1 MSRHKGEGSAHRRQ
15 ESPGDTVEAAEH
27 RALLR
32 RFFQR
37 RLRAPDDIEDHIQ
50 EVYCRV
56 LATAAQQKKI
66 QSWRG
71 ILLRTASTVWIDQ
84 FRRDRARLRD
94 HHVDLLSEND
104 AHADPSAS
112 PEDVA
117 AARRTL
123 RDVEAALM
131 ELEPICRQAFM
142 LARYEG
148 FSHRDIAER
157 LGIPTVSVGRHV
169 ERALAHL
176 ARRLA
181 ECDGDPR

>member
-1 MSRHKGEGSAHRRQ
+1 MSKRNPSGSARPYS
-15 ESPGDTVEAAEH
+15 ELANEAIADAEH

-37 RLRAPDDIEDHIQ
+37 RLRTPEDVEDHVQ

-56 LATAAQQKKI
+56 LAAADAQKKVR
-66 QSWRG
+66 SWRG
-71 ILLRTASTVWIDQ
+71 ILLRAASTVWIDQ
-84 FRRDRARLRD
+84 FRRDRARYRD
-94 HHVDLLSEND
+94 QH
-104 AHADPSAS
+104 AHLPPDDETLADPSAT
-112 PEDVA
+112 PEAIAVS
-117 AARRTL
+117 RRTL

-131 ELEPICRQAFM
+131 ELEPICRQAFV

-157 LGIPTVSVGRHV
+157 LGLPTVAVGRHI

-181 ECDGDPR
+181 ERD

>member
-1 MSRHKGEGSAHRRQ
+1 M
-15 ESPGDTVEAAEH
+15 EAAEH

-37 RLRAPDDIEDHIQ
+37 RLRTHEDVEDHVQ

-56 LATAAQQKKI
+56 LATAARQKKVE
-66 QSWRG
+66 SWRG
-71 ILLRTASTVWIDQ
+71 ILLRAASTVWIDQ

-94 HHVDLLSEND
+94 HHVALPSDDET
-104 AHADPSAS
+104 HADPAAS

-117 AARRTL
+117 VSRQAL
-123 RDVEAALM
+123 RAVEAALM
-131 ELEPICRQAFM
+131 ELEPVCRQAFV

-148 FSHRDIAER
+148 MAHRDIADR
-157 LGIPTVSVGRHV
+157 LGIPTVTVGRHV

-181 ECDGDPR
+181 ERD